1 MTRTA
6 DFNLAVE
13 LARPGFTPART
24 DAPAL
29 ADIVADGAEAISARA
44 MPALA
49 GLGAAGTAAI
59 LARLES
65 AIPDDAAIARLVQ
78 ALGLCA
84 RAGDAGARATLLT
97 LTGDP
102 RVRVRRAAI
111 VALGKLA
118 SATIVELRSGEDRR
132 VGARR
137 GEDGAPI
144 VELREGETRRTR
156 AQRRADA
163 AASVGLAAVPGVAVP
178 GQEQVDDKGG
188 DQVQVAVKDQ
198 DQDEDQDDDLDDV
211 RAVLLARWDAGEHP
225 PDERRVLAE
234 ALGKVGGDEARAR
247 LAAIDPGGDKE
258 LARLRDRALLMVDRT
273 AKRAEDSA
281 IATDVAPPKSL
292 RVRLGCRPELG
303 KLLKAELQS
312 LNVGPSFVREKYAA
326 EWVEVF
332 LTTPWSTLHRS
343 RLWDKAAIM
352 YPLDGVV
359 AVEDAIVR
367 ALTSPDVLA
376 LLRAWTKGPIRWRL
390 GMVEGHQRALVWK
403 VAQQVTEKAPD
414 LVNDPSAT
422 TWDVVVDP
430 DERMLSLIP
439 RRAEDPRFSYRVA
452 EVPAASTGA
461 VAAALVWAAEP
472 RDGDRVW
479 DPFVGSGV
487 ELVERARR
495 GGCTLI
501 GTDIDAEALAAAKAN
516 LAAADVTATL
526 AIGDARTHAPGPV
539 DFIITNPPLGSRVH
553 VDAGALLVEA
563 LPNLVRA
570 LAPGGRIV
578 WITPASRKTTPAATE
593 LGLTC
598 ALSTM
603 VDLGGVRGRL
613 ERWNKR

>member
-1 MTRTA
+1 MARP
-6 DFNLAVE
+6 DNFDLAAE

-29 ADIVADGAEAISARA
+29 VDLIADGPEATATRA

-49 GLGAAGTAAI
+49 GLGAVGTAAI
-59 LARLES
+59 LTRLES
-65 AIPDDAAIARLVQ
+65 AIPNDAVIARLVQ

-84 RAGDAGARATLLT
+84 RAGDAGARTRLLE
-97 LTGDP
+97 LLGDA
-102 RVRVRRAAI
+102 RVRVRRAAT

-118 SATIVELRSGEDRR
+118 SATIVELRSGDDRR
-132 VGARR
+132 ARPRRSAPGAVVV
-137 GEDGAPI
+137 D
-144 VELREGETRRTR
+144 LRDDDTRRT
-156 AQRRADA
+156 QTDRRDA
-163 AASVGLAAVPGVAVP
+163 H
-178 GQEQVDDKGG
+178 DKGG
-188 DQVQVAVKDQ
+188 VLVHGAVD
-198 DQDEDQDDDLDDV
+198 DHVDDNVHVDDLVDV
-211 RAVLLARWDAGEHP
+211 RTALLARWDAGDLP
-225 PDERRVLAE
+225 PDERRALAE
-234 ALGKVGGDEARAR
+234 ALGKVGGDEARTR

-258 LARLRDRALLMVDRT
+258 LARLRDRALLMADRT
-273 AKRAEDSA
+273 AKRGEDST

-292 RVRLGCRPELG
+292 HVRLGCRSELG
-303 KLLKAELQS
+303 KLLRAELLA
-312 LNVGPSFVREKYAA
+312 LNVGPSFVRDKYAA

-343 RLWDKAAIM
+343 RLWEKASIM
-352 YPLDGVV
+352 YPLDGTVP
-359 AVEDAIVR
+359 VEDAIVR
-367 ALTSPDVLA
+367 TLTSPDVLA
-376 LLRAWTKGPIRWRL
+376 LLRAWTRGPIRWRL

-414 LVNDPSAT
+414 LVNDPTAT
-422 TWDVVVDP
+422 TWDVLVDP
-430 DERMLSLIP
+430 DERLLSLIP
-439 RRAEDPRFSYRVA
+439 RRAEDPRFAYRVA
-452 EVPAASTGA
+452 EVPAASTGP

-472 RDGDRVW
+472 REGERVW

-495 GGCTLI
+495 GSCTLI

-516 LAAADVTATL
+516 LAAADVSATL
-526 AIGDARTHAPGPV
+526 AEGDARTHAPGPV
-539 DFIITNPPLGSRVH
+539 DLIITNPPLGSRVH

-578 WITPASRKTTPAATE
+578 WITPSAKKTTPAATE